1 MQPARILKQKIAR
14 GDLVT
19 GVLATNHVWPELV
32 EISLRAGLDY
42 LIIDLEHGSHSLPL
56 VADVCTAGRHLS
68 FPVLVR
74 PLSNDYA
81 TLRSLIDQGPCGFLL
96 ADVESAAVLDGVADA
111 IRMPPR
117 GRRRPGG
124 AACHWVPNF
133 GLDAWQ
139 REIEDDFI
147 ILPQIE
153 SRLGVSH
160 AQEIAA
166 HDLTTALAVGPY
178 DLSADLGVCGVMDH
192 PDLTTTL
199 AQLKN
204 TAASVGKAM
213 WMIGNAEQLAR
224 DGWRFLCLGEPTY
237 MLQAAFKTAIAHA
250 KQALSHGSSNG

>member
-1 MQPARILKQKIAR
+1 MLPARVLKEKISR
-14 GDLVT
+14 GELVT
-19 GVLATNHVWPELV
+19 GVLATNHVWPGLV
-32 EISLRAGLDY
+32 EISQRAGLDY
-42 LIIDLEHGSHSLPL
+42 LIVDLEHGPHALQL
-56 VADVCTAGRHLS
+56 VADVCTAGRHLN

-96 ADVESAAVLDGVADA
+96 ADVESAAALDLVASA

-124 AACHWVPNF
+124 AACHWVTNF

-153 SRLGVSH
+153 SRTGLSH
-160 AQEIAA
+160 AHEIAA
-166 HDLTTALAVGPY
+166 HELTTALAVGPY
-178 DLSADLGVCGVMDH
+178 DLSADLGCCGVMDH
-192 PDLTTTL
+192 PDLKSVL
-199 AQLKN
+199 SQLKS
-204 TAASVGKAM
+204 TAASLGKAM

-224 DGWRFLCLGEPTY
+224 EGWRFLCIGEPSY
-237 MLQAAFKTAIAHA
+237 LLQGALKSAIEQATRAAQPT
-250 KQALSHGSSNG
+250 SER